1 MSPPVAPGLAA
12 TLYDGSA
19 DLRAAWAGAKALLT
33 EARVPIVQ
41 LHATPSKSLAPV
53 VAEIRAA
60 LPGVRTWVG
69 VPGNTYVRDDGP
81 TRIAKVTRTA
91 RDLGAE
97 CMVLNCERPSAPGN
111 PGWVPTVAL
120 SAAELDARM
129 RRVLAA
135 IALELG
141 DMVLGFTSHDM
152 PQWHPIPW
160 RAALGAESPVRLHLP
175 QQYAAP
181 PRSSSEPSLPPATSW
196 RGAKNRAEASDTEWR
211 KLARAGV
218 VRADLA
224 PGGDGFATYG
234 QAHDIAT
241 AGVMLIADRT
251 AVSALWALDGRTGL
265 ADRSKR
271 PKCDALGALAI
282 RALMHVRRAV
292 GEGAGAGSIARWQ
305 AAHALEADGVAGAA
319 TFSALALPAPK
330 LGLPPQRKGLAP

>member
-12 TLYDGSA
+12 TLYDDSA

-60 LPGVRTWVG
+60 LPGGRIWVG

-81 TRIAKVTRTA
+81 ARIAKVTRAA
-91 RDLGAE
+91 RELGAE

-135 IALELG
+135 IAPELG

-181 PRSSSEPSLPPATSW
+181 PRSSSEPSLPPATGW

-211 KLARAGV
+211 KLARAGI

-224 PGGDGFATYG
+224 PGGAGFATYG

-251 AVSALWALDGRTGL
+251 DVSALWALDGRTGL
-265 ADRSKR
+265 ADRAKR
-271 PKCDALGALAI
+271 PKCDAAGAKAI
-282 RALMHVRRAV
+282 RTLQRIRREV
-292 GEGAGAGSIARWQ
+292 GEGAGSIARWQ
-305 AAHALEADGVAGAA
+305 AKHGLDPDGVWGAKSEA
-319 TFSALALPAPK
+319 ALAF
-330 LGLPPQRKGLAP
+330 